1 VGRQITNFLSRIMV
15 VLEYYLL
22 VMMDLL
28 VRQELLVMLVD
39 LQDLDYMVQM
49 VKDYIS

>member
-1 VGRQITNFLSRIMV
+1 M
-15 VLEYYLL
+15 

-49 VKDYIS
+49 VEDYIS